1 MDLTLAS
8 AVSADS
14 LLGHMAYIVLIVSML
29 MRVMTWLRILVIVSA
44 ILAISYGAFI
54 LRDPVTVFWETL
66 LVAVNVYQ
74 LFRLHWRNLR
84 ARFSPEERSLFSRHF
99 FGLSAGE
106 TRWFLDKGDWR
117 DIPADT
123 VLTEQGKPVS
133 HLTYVAS
140 GLAEVRVHD
149 VPVSVVEPGNFVGE
163 MTAPEALPAT
173 ATVRA
178 KIALRVWQIE
188 AATLRDMIK
197 SDSDFAREL
206 EAAFAR
212 EFRAKLIASNEHA
225 ATVRGG
231 ATKFSPMS

>member
-106 TRWFLDKGDWR
+106 TRWLCGL
-117 DIPADT
+117 I
-123 VLTEQGKPVS
+123 LGKPVS